1 MYKSPLKRSCSPGS
15 RCPRQLHSPRGSWRV
30 PSDRYGQ
37 WGGGEPAVQPISSLE
52 TLRRLQE
59 DLRTGH
65 TKELKLVLH
74 RLHAVFKKI
83 HDIVHPP
90 EYLEQRTVRL
100 NTRAIREIQTRVASL
115 RNSILAMMVSYHV
128 LDEATANDDRFA
140 ELCQQLFERMASYI
154 ILRDVAS
161 VSEIQDRESR
171 TALSTFVGR
180 LVPVV
185 SDLFRMSE
193 VIRMDGVEFTIEDL
207 CNSLRYES
215 LFDDGQS
222 HYWDRSTQVAGG
234 SMGKALT
241 VNHFAKRNPN
251 LATGISVAILVF
263 IFPLVAVVLFL
274 IMIMVS
280 YCSVLLERRR
290 T

>member
-1 MYKSPLKRSCSPGS
+1 MYESPLKRSGSPRS
-15 RCPRQLHSPRGSWRV
+15 RNPRRLQSPRGSRRV
-30 PSDRYGQ
+30 PSDRYDQ
-37 WGGGEPAVQPISSLE
+37 WGGEPAVQPISSLQ

-65 TKELKLVLH
+65 TKELRLVLH

-83 HDIVHPP
+83 HDIVHQPD
-90 EYLEQRTVRL
+90 QRTVRL
-100 NTRAIREIQTRVASL
+100 NTKAIREIQTRIASL
-115 RNSILAMMVSYHV
+115 RNSILALMVSYHM

-140 ELCQQLFERMASYI
+140 ELCQLLFERMASYI

-171 TALSTFVGR
+171 TALSTFLGR

-185 SDLFRMSE
+185 SERFRMSE

-234 SMGKALT
+234 SLGKALI
-241 VNHFAKRNPN
+241 VNRFAKRNPN
-251 LATGISVAILVF
+251 LATGISVAILFF
-263 IFPLVAVVLFL
+263 IFPLVGVVLFL

-280 YCSVLLERRR
+280 YGSVLLERRR